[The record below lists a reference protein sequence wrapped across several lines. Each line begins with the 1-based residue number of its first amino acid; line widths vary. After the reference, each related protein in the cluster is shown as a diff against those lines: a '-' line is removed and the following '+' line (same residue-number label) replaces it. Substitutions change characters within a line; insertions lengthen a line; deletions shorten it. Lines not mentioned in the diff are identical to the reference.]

1 MRGADRYTDEQ
12 KHKFE
17 KILTREQQSMRV
29 PPRSQSVVHDV
40 GKKEPVDRVGPNVVS
55 KFFYNKVVNQREKD
69 FWKKPWGRKKVD
81 LPLPSYLR
89 DFKDC
94 DTHLLGAH
102 FSHQRRN
109 VGISKDAETSERMM
123 RSLSVPLSVPGP
135 PPESHIYGNHGVRAD
150 GRLPMIGLPPRTPLE
165 NTIEMNK
172 RMSGAMKHGH
182 GTHPPRGSKK
192 KCGPEKLNAFIDELT
207 EAYALCSAHE
217 QIASEINSM
226 RQMAE
231 KKAGL
236 NLPEIP
242 HNSTDKP
249 IGMLKTILSKSKIKH

>member
-1 MRGADRYTDEQ
+1 VRGADRYTDEQ

-17 KILTREQQSMRV
+17 NILTREQQSMRV

-40 GKKEPVDRVGPNVVS
+40 GKKQPVDRVGPNVVS

-102 FSHQRRN
+102 FAHQRRN

-135 PPESHIYGNHGVRAD
+135 PPRDPHLWQSRCE
-150 GRLPMIGLPPRTPLE
+150 GRWAFTDDWSASTNPLGE
-165 NTIEMNK
+165 HNRDEQEVVGYHEAWTRHTSSTTKQEEMW
-172 RMSGAMKHGH
+172 S
-182 GTHPPRGSKK
+182 
-192 KCGPEKLNAFIDELT
+192 
-207 EAYALCSAHE
+207 
-217 QIASEINSM
+217 
-226 RQMAE
+226 
-231 KKAGL
+231 
-236 NLPEIP
+236 
-242 HNSTDKP
+242 
-249 IGMLKTILSKSKIKH
+249 